1 MAKQVCTGAK
11 LQCTFGAAPSTLI
24 ATPDGPPV
32 LATGP
37 QAANIKDHMPLVNVP
52 PFGLCASLAN
62 PTVATATA
70 AAFGVLTP
78 MPCVPVIP
86 APWQPGSP
94 KVNINNSPALNDKSK
109 CMCTWLGV
117 ISVVDPGQRPVEI
130 P

>member
-37 QAANIKDHMPLVNVP
+37 QAANIKDHEPLVNIP
-52 PFGLCASLAN
+52 PFGLCAAPTN
-62 PTVATATA
+62 PAVMAATTA
-70 AAFGVLTP
+70 ALGVFTP
-78 MPCVPVIP
+78 MPCVPVTP
-86 APWQPGSP
+86 VPWQPGSP
-94 KVNINNSPALNDKSK
+94 KVAINNSPALNDKCK
-109 CMCTWLGV
+109 CMCAWLGV
-117 ISVVDPGQRPVEI
+117 ISVIDPGLTPVEI